1 MEAIPILSE
10 VNLMV
15 GIEAPPENPIEN
27 SMCIKIRIDG
37 TRVTEV
43 EIRKQTCNPEE
54 DNLIKFVDVPVTFFD
69 AKLHF
74 KSYLDDHTL
83 IKRGDSNLSKIVLT
97 VGVKPPPEKP
107 LENTM
112 YFKIALEG
120 TRVTEVKISK
130 HKYDPKEENA
140 VTFAEVPVTFFSAH
154 LDFKSSSSDCTFT
167 KGGF

>member
-1 MEAIPILSE
+1 MA
-10 VNLMV
+10 
-15 GIEAPPENPIEN
+15 GIEAPPDKPIEN
-27 SMCIKIRIDG
+27 SMCIKIRIDE
-37 TRVTEV
+37 TRVTEL

-69 AKLHF
+69 ARLHF
-74 KSYLDDHTL
+74 SSHSSDRIPTKENY
-83 IKRGDSNLSKIVLT
+83 SNLSEIFLT

-140 VTFAEVPVTFFSAH
+140 VTFAEVPVTFFNAH